1 MWGVPRIGSPGGDR
15 IPRHPPAHQPKE
27 RTMSTTTDLWGGYTP
42 RGEGDHSHSGLEL
55 AEHCLGA
62 YHLRHGTD
70 EEPEPYDPLPRDR
83 GRVVHV
89 ALAEY
94 NRELIDRGTGQSI
107 PLADEVARRV
117 FYDKGQV
124 WLGSEHWPEVQAMV
138 RTGAV
143 AQDLDTSTVVGVER
157 PFRCRVADTDWFL
170 RGAMDVARVDGT
182 HAYLDDYKTEHKVRS
197 EADVKRDPQA
207 RRYAWAIRQEYPH
220 VEDCLFRF
228 LNVRHGVPRD
238 VYFSPE
244 EFEELVEQVEAELIS
259 AITRLE
265 GRLAEDA
272 EPEFT
277 PGEYCTWCDWYGKC
291 PKARAAEEAG
301 TILVT
306 EENAVQ
312 VAERVLLRDIA
323 QRRDRKALGE
333 FTVTRGMLNVGG
345 KAFGHYP
352 VTKLTWPVVEVTEAL
367 VEAGIDPSPAL
378 KLDTKS
384 LDKLLLAQAHPDV
397 MAKVKAMAVD
407 KSYTRFDMRTHKEEA
422 ADASK

>member
-1 MWGVPRIGSPGGDR
+1 M
-15 IPRHPPAHQPKE
+15 
-27 RTMSTTTDLWGGYTP
+27 TDLWGGYTP

-62 YHLRHGTD
+62 YHLRYGTD

-89 ALAEY
+89 ALAAY
-94 NRELIDRGTGQSI
+94 NQELIGLGTGRNMT
-107 PLADEVARRV
+107 LADDVARGV

-124 WLGSEHWPEVQAMV
+124 WLGSEHWPEVRAMV

-143 AQDLDTSTVVGVER
+143 NQDLDTGTVVGIER
-157 PFRCRVADTDWFL
+157 PFRCQVADTEWHL

-182 HAYLDDYKTEHKVRS
+182 HAYVTDYKTEHRVRS
-197 EADVKRDPQA
+197 QADVERDPQA

-220 VEDCLFRF
+220 VADCVFGF
-228 LNVRHGVPRD
+228 LNVRHGVLRD
-238 VYFSPE
+238 VYFPPE
-244 EFEELVEQVEAELIS
+244 EFEELVEQVEEELVM

-265 GRLAEDA
+265 GRLAEVT

-277 PGEYCTWCDWYGKC
+277 PGDHCTWCDYFGKC
-291 PKARAAEEAG
+291 PNAKAAEEAG

-312 VAERVLLRDIA
+312 VAERIMLRAVA
-323 QRRDRKALGE
+323 QKRDRKALGGY
-333 FTVTRGMLNVGG
+333 TVTRGTLTVGG
-345 KAFGHYP
+345 KDFGHFP
-352 VTKLTWPVVEVTEAL
+352 VSKVTWPVAEVIMVLEQG
-367 VEAGIDPSPAL
+367 GIDATTAL

-384 LDKLLLAQAHPDV
+384 LEKLLQDQATPEL
-397 MAKVKAMAVD
+397 MARVKAMAAD
-407 KSYTRFDMRTHKEEA
+407 KSYTRFDLRTHKEVPDA
-422 ADASK
+422 AE